1 MVWTRGGV
9 VFAVGTGTYG
19 VGAFAPA
26 VVRTASAFHMI
37 FTGNKIVS
45 GADIQSKLINADST
59 DGFTWAAGNIAFSAS
74 GSGTVFDVKVADLRP
89 VAKPAAAGLTPVDDA
104 HIIGALRRSKVA
116 KGERRSKV
124 DPLARRGRGASGGT
138 RGPQVQEPTRG

>member
-26 VVRTASAFHMI
+26 VVRTASGFHRI
-37 FTGNKIVS
+37 FTGNKFVS
-45 GADIQSKLINADST
+45 GADIQSKLISADST
-59 DGFTWAAGNIAFSAS
+59 GGLTWSAGNIAFSAS

-89 VAKPAAAGLTPVDDA
+89 VAKPAAAG
-104 HIIGALRRSKVA
+104 
-116 KGERRSKV
+116 
-124 DPLARRGRGASGGT
+124 
-138 RGPQVQEPTRG
+138 

>member
-9 VFAVGTGTYG
+9 VFAVGAGNHSE
-19 VGAFAPA
+19 GALAPA
-26 VVRTASAFHMI
+26 VVRTASGFHRI

-45 GADIQSKLINADST
+45 GADIQSKLISADST
-59 DGFTWAAGNIAFSAS
+59 DGLTWSAGNIAFSAS
-74 GSGTVFDVKVADLRP
+74 GSGTAFDVKVADLRP

-104 HIIGALRRSKVA
+104 QIIGALRRSKVA

-124 DPLARRGRGASGGT
+124 DPLARRGRGAPGGT